1 MFPARAYAAVD
12 LDAIRANTEEVMKKV
27 GDGVKIMSI
36 IKTDAY
42 GHGAVPV
49 ARELASAGVYAFGVA
64 CVEEGAE
71 LRRAGIDNPILI
83 LGHVFS
89 EDYEELLKNEL
100 MPAVFTYENA
110 KELNDKARWLNKTAR
125 VHIKVDTGMG
135 RIGFQPNRE
144 SIADIKK
151 INQLS
156 NVEID
161 GIFTHFACADMR
173 DKTSCNAQKK
183 IYLDFLKMLKLEGI
197 DTGIRHMDNSAGI
210 IDYQSDFLDMVRVG
224 IMGYGLYPSDEVNAE
239 SFPLKPAL
247 ELKAS
252 VAFVKSVKRG
262 FTISYGSTFTAQQDM
277 EIATVSFGYG
287 DGYPRSLSNR
297 GVVLINGQY
306 AKIVGRVC
314 MDQFMVDVTGLGVKQ
329 GDSVTL
335 VGTDGANRITVDELA
350 QLSDRFNYEFCCDI
364 NRRVPRVYLK
374 NGKIAEVVDYIK
386 A

>member
-1 MFPARAYAAVD
+1 MFPKRAYAAIN
-12 LDAIRANTEEVMKKV
+12 LDAVRENVRQVMDKV

-36 IKTDAY
+36 VKTDAY
-42 GHGAVPV
+42 GHGAVPI
-49 ARELASAGVYAFGVA
+49 ARELAEAGVYAFGVA
-64 CVEEGAE
+64 CVEEGVV
-71 LRRAGIDNPILI
+71 LRKAGIENPILI
-83 LGHVFS
+83 LGHVFC
-89 EDYEELLKNEL
+89 EDYEELLKYDI

-110 KELNDKARWLNKTAR
+110 LQLNEKAKWLNRRAKI
-125 VHIKVDTGMG
+125 HIKIDTGMG

-144 SIADIKK
+144 SIEEIKK
-151 INQLS
+151 ISLLS
-156 NVEID
+156 NIEID

-173 DKTSCNAQKK
+173 DKTSCNSQKRVY
-183 IYLDFLKMLKLEGI
+183 IDFLNMLAREGV

-210 IDYQSDFLDMVRVG
+210 IDYDSDFLDMVRVG
-224 IMGYGLYPSDEVNAE
+224 IMGYGLYPSDEVNME
-239 SFPLKPAL
+239 GFPLNPVM

-262 FTISYGSTFTAQQDM
+262 FTVSYGSTYTADKDM

-287 DGYPRSLSNR
+287 DGYPRSLSNK
-297 GVVLINGQY
+297 GLVLINGQY
-306 AKIVGRVC
+306 AKIIGKVC

-335 VGTDGANRITVDELA
+335 IGKDGNNSITVDELA
-350 QLSDRFNYEFCCDI
+350 YLSDRFNYEFCCDI

-374 NGKIAEVVDYIK
+374 NGKVTEIVDYLK